1 MRLYAGTSGFS
12 YKAWKGHFYPEDLPA
27 ARMLEYYAEHLPAVE
42 INSTFY
48 RMPRES
54 VLADWASRVPESFSF
69 VLKASRRITHM
80 KRLKDA
86 GDEVAYLYGVA
97 KKLGAHRGP
106 LLFQTPPNLKKDLDR
121 LRSFL
126 AVLPDEHRAA
136 FEFRHSSWFEDD
148 VFEALRE
155 AGAALCAADTGGESD
170 APLVA
175 TGPFGYLRLRRD
187 DYGETDLA
195 SWAQVCVHIPKH
207 TCAKR
212 EVWHPMQLPL
222 SLVFQT
228 ELLPCRRSICM
239 GLL

>member
-12 YKAWKGHFYPEDLPA
+12 YKAWKGYFYPEDLPA

-106 LLFQTPPNLKKDLDR
+106 LLFQTPPNLNGFDINLADGANVQSRTRDQVGPQSLNQISLGTPKEGYGIGVGSGVGFISRVFLTNTTGTAGGSTVELQAKVT
-121 LRSFL
+121 RSG
-126 AVLPDEHRAA
+126 A
-136 FEFRHSSWFEDD
+136 
-148 VFEALRE
+148 EAI
-155 AGAALCAADTGGESD
+155 
-170 APLVA
+170 
-175 TGPFGYLRLRRD
+175 GY
-187 DYGETDLA
+187 
-195 SWAQVCVHIPKH
+195 
-207 TCAKR
+207 
-212 EVWHPMQLPL
+212 
-222 SLVFQT
+222 
-228 ELLPCRRSICM
+228 
-239 GLL
+239 